1 MPLETAVAESIWLGK
16 FFSQLLLIFAAI
28 AAMVTVVGIYD
39 VTAYSV
45 SRRTHELGVRMALGA
60 QRPHIMWM
68 VVRQSMKV
76 VLIGVVIGLGM
87 ALAQGAAL
95 GSILY
100 GVSGT
105 DPVTYAGVTAL
116 VIDASLL
123 ASWLPARRATRLDP
137 VRALRDD

>member
-16 FFSQLLLIFAAI
+16 SFSQLLLIFAAI
-28 AAMVTVVGIYD
+28 AAMVTVVGIYG

-45 SRRTHELGVRMALGA
+45 SRRTHEFGVRMALGA
-60 QRPHIMWM
+60 QRPHIMRM

-87 ALAQGAAL
+87 ALAQGATL

-116 VIDASLL
+116 VIAASLL